1 MKNPAFYTASLA
13 IGDCICATPT
23 IRKISETYNTKVIVF
38 SHYPEIFEN
47 LPYVSES
54 LDVKDYITL
63 DKSEALRSQYDLH
76 YSFWKMGRKVSLSDD
91 RGIEMK
97 HAMMDIRQYHAIDNG
112 FMLKSSELHCDF
124 VPRESEELPLPEKF
138 VCLHPFKNWSS
149 RTWSEKNWNILIK
162 NLSELNIPIVIIG
175 KDGVDSNLLK
185 YLKEGVTGKTDD
197 RVFDELAKKQS
208 ISNSLETFGIYDYT
222 NKTSLSQAW
231 NILNKSTCVVTM
243 DSGILHLAGTT
254 DTHIL
259 QLGSS
264 IDPEYRAPYRK
275 GSQKYKYSYLGGTC
289 KLFCASNMKYSL
301 RDWEHGYNGGTP
313 LQSVTLIDTCLENKP
328 TFECHPQSNR
338 VFEEVQKLWNSI
350 DNQQV
355 ITEKKEIK
363 KRTLVEIQSNAL
375 GDSVG
380 AMAII
385 EKYRIESGKDISV
398 LCKFPELF
406 RGSYPNLIIYKK
418 DDIDVNF
425 VVEEG
430 TWYVNNIPHTEKIN
444 ANYKFDVPLLD
455 GYAKDFNITSD
466 DVVLKVD
473 GVNGER
479 PIKAKYVCIG
489 VHSTAQCKYWNHPGA
504 WDELCKMLRK
514 KGLTPVVVE
523 KDFSFGI
530 IGYMNEVPSK
540 AVKKIGM
547 SFGEVLNYIQHAEM
561 FIGLSSG
568 LTWVAQGLGK
578 PTVIISNATSK
589 DNEYIDDKT
598 LRIFEESV
606 CHGCFHK
613 YPFNTGD
620 WLWCPVYRNDEARRF
635 ICTKAI
641 TPESVMEQ
649 IENFYKI

>member
-23 IRKISETYNTKVIVF
+23 VRKISEVYNTKVVVF

-63 DKSEALRSQYDLH
+63 DKSEALRSKYDLH
-76 YSFWKMGRKVSLSDD
+76 YSFWRMGRKVSLSDD

-97 HAMMDIRQYHAIDNG
+97 HAIMDIRQYHAIDNG
-112 FMLKSSELHCDF
+112 FMLKTSELHCDF

-162 NLSELNIPIVIIG
+162 NLSELNIPVVIIG

-185 YLKEGVTGKTDD
+185 YLKEGVTGKTDE

-231 NILNKSTCVVTM
+231 NILNRANCVVTM

-254 DTHIL
+254 DTHIV

-289 KLFCASNMKYSL
+289 KIFCASNMKYSL

-328 TFECHPQSNR
+328 TFECHPQSDR
-338 VFEEVQKLWNSI
+338 VFEEIKKLWESNDSNKI
-350 DNQQV
+350 V
-355 ITEKKEIK
+355 INKKDIK
-363 KRTLVEIQSNAL
+363 PRTLVEIQSSAL

-385 EKYRIESGKDISV
+385 EKYRIESGKDVSV

-406 RGSYPNLIIYKK
+406 RGSYPNLMIYDKQK
-418 DDIDVNF
+418 ISVDFIA
-425 VVEEG
+425 EEG
-430 TWYVNNIPHTEKIN
+430 VWYIDNIGHNEKILTT
-444 ANYKFDVPLLD
+444 YKFDVPLLE
-455 GYAKDFNITSD
+455 GYAKDFNISSEG
-466 DVVLKVD
+466 VILKVD
-473 GVNGER
+473 TPNGQR

-514 KGLTPVVVE
+514 KDLTPVVVE

-530 IGYMNEVPSK
+530 PGHMNEVPSK
-540 AVKKIGM
+540 AVRKLGLP
-547 SFGEVLNYIQHAEM
+547 FNEVLNYLQHAEM

-589 DNEYIDDKT
+589 DNEHINDKT
-598 LRIFEESV
+598 LRIYEESV

-613 YPFNTGD
+613 YPFNAGD
-620 WLWCPVYRNDEARRF
+620 WLWCPVYRNDEDRRF

-641 TPESVMEQ
+641 TPESVMQQ
-649 IENFYKI
+649 IENFYNI